1 MGYQQEQDGLGCSAF
16 SVECLQEQYG
26 HLVLVDI
33 PLRMVN
39 NLIHLVLVDIPL
51 RMLKNQTHLAL
62 VDIPLRMPYCR
73 ILIFHLFE
81 ELQKII
87 L

>member
-1 MGYQQEQDGLGCSAF
+1 MGYQQGQDGLGCSAF
-16 SVECLQEQYG
+16 SVEYLQEQYG
-26 HLVLVDI
+26 LGCSAFSVEYNEGLV
-33 PLRMVN
+33 
-39 NLIHLVLVDIPL
+39 
-51 RMLKNQTHLAL
+51 
-62 VDIPLRMPYCR
+62 PYCR